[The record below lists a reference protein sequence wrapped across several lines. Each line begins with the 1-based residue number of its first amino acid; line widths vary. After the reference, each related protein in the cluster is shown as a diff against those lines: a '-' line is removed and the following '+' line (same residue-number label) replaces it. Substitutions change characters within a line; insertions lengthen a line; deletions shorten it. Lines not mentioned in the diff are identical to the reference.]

1 MIFFQ
6 FQQDFRQ
13 IFLCHK
19 LVNVVRTVENSVNK
33 IAFSELLFQHIV
45 QRIRETPFYKL
56 HDLTRRIA
64 ELTEEIEELKT
75 EKEMLLHSL
84 DCADDAGIS
93 AVKKEIATMESSLQ
107 KLSEQEKKYSTELD
121 NALKQYAELQEQT
134 AEFDP
139 VELYEARQE
148 IRPDHERNA
157 TRRIQNAY
165 GDKYDMLRMYD
176 SKRSVANLLSEA
188 AEERSVREKLRTI
201 QKEQKSQQQKKPK
214 YKDWER

>member
-1 MIFFQ
+1 
-6 FQQDFRQ
+6 
-13 IFLCHK
+13 
-19 LVNVVRTVENSVNK
+19 
-33 IAFSELLFQHIV
+33 
-45 QRIRETPFYKL
+45 
-56 HDLTRRIA
+56 
-64 ELTEEIEELKT
+64 
-75 EKEMLLHSL
+75 
-84 DCADDAGIS
+84 
-93 AVKKEIATMESSLQ
+93 MESSLQ

-176 SKRSVANLLSEA
+176 SKRSVANLLNEV

>member
-1 MIFFQ
+1 
-6 FQQDFRQ
+6 
-13 IFLCHK
+13 
-19 LVNVVRTVENSVNK
+19 
-33 IAFSELLFQHIV
+33 
-45 QRIRETPFYKL
+45 
-56 HDLTRRIA
+56 
-64 ELTEEIEELKT
+64 
-75 EKEMLLHSL
+75 MLLHSL
-84 DCADDAGIS
+84 DCTDDAGIS

-148 IRPDHERNA
+148 IRPYHEQNA

-176 SKRSVANLLSEA
+176 SKRSVANLLNEA
-188 AEERSVREKLRTI
+188 AEERSAREKLRTI